1 MAEALAA
8 DGEGATRLV
17 KVTVER
23 AKTRTEAM
31 TAAKAVA
38 NSLLVKTAIFG
49 RDANWG
55 RVISAVGA
63 SGVALDPGAIDIRFA
78 GILVARHGAAIDYDA
93 LAMTK
98 ALEQKEIA
106 IWISLG
112 AGRESA
118 RVLTCDLT
126 HGYIK
131 INADYHT

>member
-1 MAEALAA
+1 
-8 DGEGATRLV
+8 
-17 KVTVER
+17 
-23 AKTRTEAM
+23 M

-78 GILVARHGAAIDYDA
+78 GLLVAKHGAAIDYDA
-93 LAMTK
+93 AAMTK
-98 ALEQKEIA
+98 ALERKEIS
-106 IWISLG
+106 IGISLG
-112 AGRESA
+112 AGRQSA

>member
-1 MAEALAA
+1 M
-8 DGEGATRLV
+8 GISI
-17 KVTVER
+17 
-23 AKTRTEAM
+23 
-31 TAAKAVA
+31 A
-38 NSLLVKTAIFG
+38 NSPLVKTAIFG

-78 GILVARHGAAIDYDA
+78 GILVAKHGAATDYDA
-93 LAMTK
+93 AVMTR

-106 IWISLG
+106 IRISLG

-118 RVLTCDLT
+118 QVLTCDLT
-126 HGYIK
+126 YGYIK